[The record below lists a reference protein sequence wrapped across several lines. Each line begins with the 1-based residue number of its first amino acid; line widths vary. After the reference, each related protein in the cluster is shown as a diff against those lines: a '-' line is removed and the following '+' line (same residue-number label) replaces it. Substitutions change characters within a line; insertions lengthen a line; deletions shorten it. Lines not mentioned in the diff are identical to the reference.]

1 MNFELSQD
9 QQLMRDSIARFLN
22 EHSSMARVRAAAA
35 SGFDPAL
42 WKGLADL
49 GAFSIRTSE
58 AAGGTDLGTFDAVV
72 LMEEV
77 GRTLASGPIA
87 ETILAAGLL
96 ARIGGQQA
104 LLDRV
109 VSGDAVVT
117 LAFHDVAQ
125 EPVQFVTAGA
135 VADAVIARNGEAVVL
150 ITLGGDRGEPNLG
163 SMPMGE
169 IDLALADQVT
179 LASGPK
185 ARAAFDAAIEEWKL
199 LTAAALVGLSRR
211 AVEMAAEYAG
221 QRKAFGQFIG
231 TFQAIS
237 HPLAVIIT
245 DTDGAKL
252 FVWKTLRDLA
262 DGAPTAAGQISV
274 ALWWACDTS
283 ARAVSQAL
291 QTFGGYGLTLDYDIY
306 LYNLRAKAWP
316 LVFDDPARFL
326 AEGARRLYGGEV
338 ATLPEVGD
346 VPIDLDRGEEAR
358 QIAEEVH
365 AFFDANLTP
374 ELREK
379 AHFSWEGY
387 DPDIHKKLAEAGL
400 LFPEWP
406 AEIGGRGISPYAA
419 TSLSEA
425 FREQNWTGTP
435 GSVARMVGAMI
446 HRFGSDD
453 LKQDVLAKLAAGEAI
468 CSLGWSEPNAGSD
481 VFAAQTRATRDGNG
495 WRIDGQKMFTS
506 GANVADYVY
515 MIVRTDPDLPKH
527 KGITMFVVPLD
538 APGVTIQPIYT
549 YQDEPTNVTFYD
561 GVRIPDSHRIGEV
574 NGGLAVMSATL
585 EIEHSASYAHNL
597 AMLYAAGEQLCRD
610 TRRCGHPLIEDPTVQ
625 VRLARIFTQLQCAIA
640 LNERMLWATV
650 EKKVIPACGP
660 MARLQSAEA
669 FFEAGRDLLDLTAP
683 VSLTKRGGPA
693 AFINQCYRHGHA
705 SRIYG
710 GSQEVQRS
718 QIAERH
724 LGMPRTRSGG

>member
-1 MNFELSQD
+1 MNFELSPD
-9 QQLMRDSIARFLN
+9 QQLMRDSFARFLD
-22 EHSSMARVRAAAA
+22 EHSSMARVRAAGT

-42 WKGLADL
+42 WQGLADL
-49 GAFSIRTSE
+49 GAFSIRTPE
-58 AAGGTDLGTFDAVV
+58 AAGGMGLGTFDAVV

-77 GRTLASGPIA
+77 GRTLATGPIA
-87 ETILAAGLL
+87 ETILVAGLL
-96 ARIGGQQA
+96 ARIGGQET

-109 VSGDAVVT
+109 LSGDAVVT
-117 LAFHDVAQ
+117 LAFHDLAE
-125 EPVQFVTAGA
+125 EPAQFVAAGA
-135 VADAVIARNGEAVVL
+135 VAEAVIARDGDVVVV
-150 ITLGGDRGEPNLG
+150 ITPGGDRGEPNLG
-163 SMPMGE
+163 STPMAE
-169 IDLALADQVT
+169 IDLARAERT
-179 LASGPK
+179 ILASGRE

-199 LTAAALVGLSRR
+199 LTAASLVGLSRR
-211 AVEMAAEYAG
+211 AVEMAADYAG

-262 DGAPTAAGQISV
+262 DGAPSAVGQISL
-274 ALWWACDTS
+274 ALWWACDTA

-291 QTFGGYGLTLDYDIY
+291 QTFGGYGLTLDYDIH

-316 LVFDDPARFL
+316 LVFGDPLRFV
-326 AEGARRLYGGEV
+326 AEGARRLYTGEV
-338 ATLPEVGD
+338 ASPPEVGE
-346 VPIDLDRGEEAR
+346 VPIDLDRGEEAKA
-358 QIAEEVH
+358 IAEEVH

-387 DPDIHKKLAEAGL
+387 DPGIHRKLAEAGL

-406 AEIGGRGISPYAA
+406 KEIGGRGISPYAA

-446 HRFGSDD
+446 HRFGSDE

-481 VFAAQTRATRDGNG
+481 VFAAQTKATRDGNG

-527 KGITMFVVPLD
+527 EGITMFVVPLD
-538 APGVTIQPIYT
+538 TPGITIQPIHT

-561 GVRIPDSHRIGEV
+561 DVNIPDKYRIGEV
-574 NGGLAVMSATL
+574 NGGITVMSATL
-585 EIEHSASYAHNL
+585 QIEHSASYAHNL
-597 AMLYAAGEQLCRD
+597 TMLYTAGKQLCRE
-610 TRRCGHPLIEDPTVQ
+610 TLRRGRPLIEDAAVQ
-625 VRLARIFTQLQCAIA
+625 IRLARIFTQLQCAIV

-650 EKKVIPACGP
+650 EKKSVPACGP

-683 VSLTKRGGPA
+683 VSLTEREGPA